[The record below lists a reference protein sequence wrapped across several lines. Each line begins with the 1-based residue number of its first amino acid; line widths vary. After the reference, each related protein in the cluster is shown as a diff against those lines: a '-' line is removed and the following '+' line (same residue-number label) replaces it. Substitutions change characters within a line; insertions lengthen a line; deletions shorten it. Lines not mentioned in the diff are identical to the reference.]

1 MERAAAIGAGRQK
14 SSALPCLGCRDR
26 RVGREPLEPIPQGR
40 RAFGQSRMTLPVLC
54 PARRSL
60 FRSHAV
66 EPLCPLRSRVKGACV
81 PDGVSVADSFLKR
94 VCSLAGAPRIFY
106 GNYFGQIYAR
116 IGKRQGAF
124 PKKREDSSRRNCL
137 LLSSYG
143 AVSRPGDQ
151 SKYQSL
157 SCVPEDDAQLPKR
170 G

>member
-1 MERAAAIGAGRQK
+1 MPPLSGPAGKSRRPYPAAAVEIAGQAASRWNRSRK
-14 SSALPCLGCRDR
+14 AA
-26 RVGREPLEPIPQGR
+26 EP
-40 RAFGQSRMTLPVLC
+40 FGQSRMTLPVLC

-66 EPLCPLRSRVKGACV
+66 EPLCPLRSLVKGACV

-137 LLSSYG
+137 LVIVFRGGFPAWGSVQIPVLVLC
-143 AVSRPGDQ
+143 AVG
-151 SKYQSL
+151 
-157 SCVPEDDAQLPKR
+157 
-170 G
+170 